1 MVLSGH
7 LLKLRIATI
16 AGHLKQL
23 GNKDVKNLD
32 LNVEAPYYFL
42 NSQYFTEKYT
52 IIKSRYDILKVN
64 ADLDV

>member
-1 MVLSGH
+1 ME
-7 LLKLRIATI
+7 
-16 AGHLKQL
+16 
-23 GNKDVKNLD
+23 NLD

-64 ADLDV
+64 ADLDVYVSPFSAVLAYKR